1 MQTQA
6 HVRPTVLIRGLLLF
20 HFKLALDGIK
30 GFCMVWASVIALVA
44 DLVLVSP
51 SERGKY
57 FYSVL
62 LMGEKFDLWLSLY
75 APAQGAGAN
84 GDGLFGESRAGE
96 NSYMGRMEDFVRQ
109 RTEPAAPTR

>member
-1 MQTQA
+1 MQNQP
-6 HVRPTVLIRGLLLF
+6 HVRPTILLRDLLLF

-30 GFCMVWASVIALVA
+30 GFCMVWASVIAVVA
-44 DLVLVSP
+44 DLVLLSP

-62 LMGEKFDLWLSLY
+62 RMGEKFDLWLNLY
-75 APAQGAGAN
+75 APAQGAGDN

-96 NSYMGRMEDFVRQ
+96 NSYMGRMEELVRR
-109 RTEPAAPTR
+109 RTDPAAPTR